1 MDLFR
6 YGVRFGTQGQTL
18 DHQHLTPLRISVL
31 IARNLTGFSTF
42 DHLLLLL
49 LLFNLLVFNSAKGTF
64 SASCSLPTGKPDR
77 DYSNPALRFFF
88 LSFFDA
94 TPNPPQP
101 SNLSGST
108 FYISSGGL
116 NTTSFKT
123 SMAKSPWLC
132 SSSTNSPRPKRA
144 LTFSLAF

>member
-88 LSFFDA
+88 LSFL
-94 TPNPPQP
+94 TLLQILPNRLIHLVPP
-101 SNLSGST
+101 
-108 FYISSGGL
+108 FVH
-116 NTTSFKT
+116 
-123 SMAKSPWLC
+123 
-132 SSSTNSPRPKRA
+132 R
-144 LTFSLAF
+144 LAG